1 MDKTLIKGA
10 VLVNPALPARVIQ
23 RGWLLIAG
31 ERIEALGPG
40 DPPQSLEQEP
50 GMKLDAE
57 GGILL
62 PGLVN
67 LHTHAAMSILRG
79 LADDL
84 PLREWLENHI
94 FPAEARAVNEE
105 FVFWGTLLSCAE
117 MLLSG
122 TTTFAD
128 GYFHEDMA
136 LDAAKASG
144 IRAVLAQGVLDFPA
158 PGCPDPSLNVEN
170 AIKFLNRSWG
180 EDQLRPAVFC
190 HSPYTCSPETIRK
203 AKEACCVHGVL
214 FFIHAAETQWEVHET
229 HARYGLGPL
238 EHLAR
243 LGVLDPATVLVHGVW
258 LSQRERELVADSG
271 AGIAV
276 CTESNMK
283 LASGIAPLTD
293 LLKSRVRVGLGTDGA
308 ASNNDL
314 DMFGEMNL
322 TAKLHKVA
330 ASDPTALD
338 ASTVLHLATR
348 GGATILGMDDVGLL
362 EPGFQA
368 DLILVRTDRPHMQP
382 LYNPVSQLVYSA
394 RGSDVEHVW
403 VKGRQLVKGRRIL
416 SFHVEEVLQKA
427 RLLAQ
432 ALITSP

>member
-10 VLVNPALPARVIQ
+10 VLVNPTLPPRVIQ

-40 DPPQSLEQEP
+40 DPPQSIEQEP
-50 GMKLDAE
+50 GIELDAE

-67 LHTHAAMSILRG
+67 LHTHAAMSLLRG

-94 FPAEARAVNEE
+94 FPAEAKAVNEE
-105 FVFWGTLLSCAE
+105 FVFWGTLLACAE

-136 LDAAKASG
+136 LDAAKTSG
-144 IRAVLAQGVLDFPA
+144 MRAVLAQGVLDFPA
-158 PGCPDPSLNVEN
+158 PGCSDPSLTVEN
-170 AIKFLNRSWG
+170 AIGFLNRSWG
-180 EDQLRPAVFC
+180 EDPLRPAVFC
-190 HSPYTCSPETIRK
+190 HSPYTCTPETIRK
-203 AKEACCVHGVL
+203 AKEACRVHGVL
-214 FFIHAAETQWEVHET
+214 FFIHAAETQWEMHEM
-229 HARYGLGPL
+229 HARYGLGPV

-243 LGVLDPATVLVHGVW
+243 LGVLDPGTVLVHGVW
-258 LSQRERELVADSG
+258 MSQRERELVADSG

-293 LLKSRVRVGLGTDGA
+293 LLKDRVRVGLGTDGA

-330 ASDPTALD
+330 AADPTALD
-338 ASTVLHLATR
+338 SSTVLHLATR
-348 GGATILGMDDVGLL
+348 GGATVLGMDDVGLL

-382 LYNPVSQLVYSA
+382 LYNPVSQLVYST

-403 VKGRQLVKGRRIL
+403 VKGRHLVSGRRIL
-416 SFHVEEVLQKA
+416 SFHLEEVVQKA